1 MKTVLIAIDWSE
13 FAEKAFDWYVYHLH
27 RKGTKIILAHYIEA
41 EKEKEYKKKEEAMI
55 ELQEMYESRLQQ
67 MKIEYEWIT
76 GTGSSPGE
84 HIIDMVKAYD
94 AEMIIMGARGLGKIQ
109 KVILGSVSDYVIRKA
124 KCPVLICSSPD
135 GVNWSTSLLA
145 QNMNATQDIVV

>member
-124 KCPVLICSSPD
+124 KCPVLICRK
-135 GVNWSTSLLA
+135 GTVGSLHSALDD
-145 QNMNATQDIVV
+145 QNYSKTHTD